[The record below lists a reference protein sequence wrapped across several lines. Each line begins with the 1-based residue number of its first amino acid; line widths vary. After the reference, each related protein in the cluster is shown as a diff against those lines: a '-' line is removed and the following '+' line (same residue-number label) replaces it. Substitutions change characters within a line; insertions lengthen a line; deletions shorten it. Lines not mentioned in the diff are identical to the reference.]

1 MKTGRS
7 HEFRSE
13 GLSLGKRHS
22 EEDSCALNPEDDPAA
37 WRGGGRPMDTDRGP
51 HNSWDLGAVK
61 KMSPRTIRED

>member
-37 WRGGGRPMDTDRGP
+37 WRGGGRPMDTDRG
-51 HNSWDLGAVK
+51 HITAGTW
-61 KMSPRTIRED
+61 EQ